1 MKKVMIGAIALTIAL
16 APVMS
21 FAKGKH
27 SKKAEPAKTEMKAD
41 APAKAAPAK
50 AAPAKAAPA
59 KAVPAKA
66 APAKK

>member
-27 SKKAEPAKTEMKAD
+27 SKKAEPAKTEVKAD

-50 AAPAKAAPA
+50 A
-59 KAVPAKA
+59 V

>member
-27 SKKAEPAKTEMKAD
+27 SKKAEPAKTEVKAD
-41 APAKAAPAK
+41 APAKAAPAKAVAPAKAAPAK
-50 AAPAKAAPA
+50 AAPAK
-59 KAVPAKA
+59 K
-66 APAKK
+66 

>member
-1 MKKVMIGAIALTIAL
+1 MIGAIALTIAL

-27 SKKAEPAKTEMKAD
+27 SKKAEPTKTEMKAD

-59 KAVPAKA
+59 KK
-66 APAKK
+66 